1 MGVQR
6 RAGGRNGKQRGAEGS
21 SVEQCGAVWSSVEL
35 CGAAGSSGW
44 GAMTSNGERWGA
56 TWALGSR
63 REQQG
68 QWRAARSS
76 GQQSGA
82 MRSSG
87 GNGER
92 LGSAGGS
99 GGNGEQWA
107 AMGSNGEQW
116 GASHGDQLH
125 AIENSREQQGAAK
138 SICDHFESTA
148 GTRWERTA
156 SISGAVRANR
166 EQSGAV
172 GLAKNSATVGE
183 HAAGSRRELGAT
195 LESFGSTSG
204 AVRISREW
212 PGAVPEHSNRSFG
225 AVQEQS
231 GAVSSGLGTALRE
244 RVGASGPLLE
254 GFGSGAIQEQFRNTL
269 PL

>member
-1 MGVQR
+1 MESSAEQWTAVRSNAEQWRQWGAVGI
-6 RAGGRNGKQRGAEGS
+6 GGRQR
-21 SVEQCGAVWSSVEL
+21 
-35 CGAAGSSGW
+35 
-44 GAMTSNGERWGA
+44 
-56 TWALGSR
+56 
-63 REQQG
+63 
-68 QWRAARSS
+68 
-76 GQQSGA
+76 
-82 MRSSG
+82 
-87 GNGER
+87 
-92 LGSAGGS
+92 
-99 GGNGEQWA
+99 GNGEQWA

-116 GASHGDQLH
+116 GVNHGDQLH
-125 AIENSREQQGAAK
+125 AIEKSREQQGAAK
-138 SICDHFESTA
+138 SSCEHFEITA
-148 GTRWERTA
+148 GTLWERAA